1 MIQYKF
7 NVMEK
12 LKERGYNPKRLRDEK
27 LLGESYMTQLR
38 RGDLVSWKTMDTLCR
53 LLNCQVGDLVEYVAE
68 DTPEAAEQPFRTFQ
82 EKIER
87 VAAAVL

>member
-12 LKERGYNPKRLRDEK
+12 LKERGYNPKRLR

-38 RGDLVSWKTMDTLCR
+38 RGDLVSWKTIDTLCR

-68 DTPEAAEQPFRTFQ
+68 DTPEAAE
-82 EKIER
+82 
-87 VAAAVL
+87 

>member
-27 LLGESYMTQLR
+27 LLVESYITQLR
-38 RGDLVSWKTMDTLCR
+38 RGDLVSWKTIDTLCR

-68 DTPEAAEQPFRTFQ
+68 DTPEAAE
-82 EKIER
+82 
-87 VAAAVL
+87 

>member
-12 LKERGYNPKRLRDEK
+12 LKEIGYNSKRLRDEK

-38 RGDLVSWKTMDTLCR
+38 RGNLVSWKTIDTLC
-53 LLNCQVGDLVEYVAE
+53 
-68 DTPEAAEQPFRTFQ
+68 
-82 EKIER
+82 
-87 VAAAVL
+87 